1 MQSNLEHR
9 AWWTT
14 LDDFEGGWCPCAG
27 INRKLPN
34 VIVNTWY
41 RQSGKTNN
49 LCKLAIDY
57 WLKYPERNI
66 GICTFGNTKH
76 IIEKMRNE
84 AESQGI
90 DIATAFAD
98 KKELG
103 NIYILSQNNSKIH
116 LEKVDLLLL
125 DEFYFFGVESMK
137 SIAETWNYYKKG
149 GVIIAWSTPSSDAEK
164 HDKILR
170 NLRLK
175 GGTRMLIN
183 YFSYYDNED
192 NKDKDIP
199 SYLGEAVINTEYHL
213 DL

>member
-1 MQSNLEHR
+1 MQSNLEDR

-14 LDDFEGGWCPCAG
+14 LDDFEGGWCPCTG
-27 INRKLPN
+27 TNRKLPN
-34 VIVNTWY
+34 VIVNVWY

-49 LCKLAIDY
+49 LCKLAIDF

-66 GICTFGNTKH
+66 AICTSGNAKH

-84 AESQGI
+84 SESRGI
-90 DIATAFAD
+90 DIASAFAD

-103 NIYILSQNNSKIH
+103 NIYVLSQNNSKIH
-116 LEKVDLLLL
+116 LEKTDLLLL
-125 DEFYFFGVESMK
+125 DEFYFSSLENMK
-137 SIAETWNYYKKG
+137 SIVETWNYHKKS
-149 GVIIAWSTPSSDAEK
+149 GVIVAWSTPNSDTGQ
-164 HDKILR
+164 HDRMLR

-175 GGTRMLIN
+175 GGTRMLTN
-183 YFSYYDNED
+183 YFSYYDNEE
-192 NKDKDIP
+192 NGQKDIP

>member
-1 MQSNLEHR
+1 
-9 AWWTT
+9 
-14 LDDFEGGWCPCAG
+14 
-27 INRKLPN
+27 
-34 VIVNTWY
+34 
-41 RQSGKTNN
+41 
-49 LCKLAIDY
+49 
-57 WLKYPERNI
+57 
-66 GICTFGNTKH
+66 
-76 IIEKMRNE
+76 MRNE